1 MERVIETILYNS
13 RWLLAPMYFG
23 LAVVLGILTYS
34 FGKEVLHIAMHVNEY
49 SEIDVILVTLGLID
63 LALVG
68 ALVVMVIL
76 SGYENFVSRFDL
88 PPSTDKLAWVG
99 KLNAGGLKMKLASS
113 IVAISSIHL
122 LKAFMN
128 VEAFST
134 EKLIWLVIIHMTFV
148 VSTLLMAVVER
159 YLSHD

>member
-1 MERVIETILYNS
+1 MPEAGAPMERIIETVLYHS

-23 LAVVLGILTYS
+23 LAIVLGILTYS
-34 FGKEVLHIAMHVNEY
+34 FGKEVLHIALHIDAYNETD
-49 SEIDVILVTLGLID
+49 IILVTLSLID

-68 ALVVMVIL
+68 ALVVMVII
-76 SGYENFVSRFDL
+76 SGYVPED
-88 PPSTDKLAWVG
+88 TDKLTWVG
-99 KLNAGGLKMKLASS
+99 KLDAGGLKMKLASS

-128 VEAFST
+128 VEAMSA
-134 EKLIWLVIIHMTFV
+134 EKLLWLVIIHMTFV